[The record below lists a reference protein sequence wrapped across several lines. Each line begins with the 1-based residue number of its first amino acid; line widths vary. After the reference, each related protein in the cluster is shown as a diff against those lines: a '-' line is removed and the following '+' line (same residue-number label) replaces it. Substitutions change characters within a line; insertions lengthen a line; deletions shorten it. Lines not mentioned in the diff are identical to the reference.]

1 MNILFNYIIPLPSI
15 QLFDFYSI
23 LFLYP
28 VDSTY
33 TPKKNPKQ
41 VSNKWESLSKTG
53 HEKVTKKARKNP
65 FSEVEQNPLESRYM
79 VKLTK
84 IPQSLAVI
92 ACL

>member
-1 MNILFNYIIPLPSI
+1 MWENL
-15 QLFDFYSI
+15 
-23 LFLYP
+23 
-28 VDSTY
+28 ST
-33 TPKKNPKQ
+33 
-41 VSNKWESLSKTG
+41 TG
-53 HEKVTKKARKNP
+53 HETVTKKVRENP